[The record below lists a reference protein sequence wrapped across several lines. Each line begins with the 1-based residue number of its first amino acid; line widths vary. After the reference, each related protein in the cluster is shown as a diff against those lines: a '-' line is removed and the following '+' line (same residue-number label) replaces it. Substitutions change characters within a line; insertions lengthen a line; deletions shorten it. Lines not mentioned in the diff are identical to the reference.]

1 MKSLSNFLQFTFP
14 ILAIKSWIV
23 RESEWDIMLKYVTK
37 GGVHMRRIKGKR
49 YLYFILLIL
58 TVALTACTSTSSPPS
73 PDFKLYEGNSLRIAV
88 VGEPPKVKEE
98 QVRFTEIS
106 FDEMTSEELKSYD
119 AVFITEN
126 NLFEAA
132 EKNYTDVYLNSTIPF
147 FFIGTYNFVPF
158 TEKDLEYNK
167 SWNWAPGNSY
177 AVGVLASQ
185 EDDTLKHW
193 GYGLYNEEK
202 TDENMEDVYSRIF
215 KTVDEL
221 NH

>member
-1 MKSLSNFLQFTFP
+1 
-14 ILAIKSWIV
+14 
-23 RESEWDIMLKYVTK
+23 
-37 GGVHMRRIKGKR
+37 MRRIKGKR

-73 PDFKLYEGNSLRIAV
+73 PPSPDFKLYEGNSLRIAV
-88 VGEPPKVKEE
+88 VGEPPKVKEK

-132 EKNYTDVYLNSTIPF
+132 EKNYADVYLNSTIPF

-158 TEKDLEYNK
+158 TERDLEYDK
-167 SWNWAPGNSY
+167 SWNWATGDSY
-177 AVGVLASQ
+177 AVGVLVSQ

-202 TDENMEDVYSRIF
+202 TDENIEDVYSRIF
-215 KTVDEL
+215 KTIDEL